1 MTQDDDLIY
10 EEMDP
15 TVVPGELT
23 LEEFVKNFD
32 HTLPQQVGFVCTLMN
47 LIKNNNYVMCDSM
60 DI

>member
-1 MTQDDDLIY
+1 
-10 EEMDP
+10 MDP